1 MRSRTFAL
9 LLAAGLKMK
18 VKMNRRDLFRCA
30 ALAGAV
36 FSGHGCSQK
45 TEKSAAVAD
54 GDIELLT
61 RELTGVALKPGQA
74 ASIRKMLATMRFHGN
89 VDPNVQPSLVFDP
102 EVDIE

>member
-1 MRSRTFAL
+1 
-9 LLAAGLKMK
+9 
-18 VKMNRRDLFRCA
+18 MNRRDLFRSV

-36 FSGHGCSQK
+36 FSGDGCSQQ
-45 TEKSAAVAD
+45 TEKSPAVAD

-61 RELTGVALKPGQA
+61 GELTGVALKPGQA